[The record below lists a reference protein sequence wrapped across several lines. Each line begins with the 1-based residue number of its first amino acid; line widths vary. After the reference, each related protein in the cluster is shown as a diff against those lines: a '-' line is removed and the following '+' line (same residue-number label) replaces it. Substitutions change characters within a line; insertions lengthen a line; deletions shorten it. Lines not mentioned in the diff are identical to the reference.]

1 MTRFARRA
9 AMAGAAALSLAAA
22 GCASKGG
29 PASTPSPAV
38 IDTTTFAPD
47 LAVDLRQFTRVTLG
61 MYYFDAKIG
70 TGPVAAE
77 GRKAT
82 IRYAAYL
89 PSGALVEG
97 QNQPVEV
104 AIDETMIKGLRFGL
118 VGMKAGGQRRLVL
131 PPSLAYGRQ
140 QYGKIPPN
148 SILVF
153 DVDLV
158 SVR

>member
-1 MTRFARRA
+1 MTRLARRA
-9 AMAGAAALSLAAA
+9 AMAGAVALAVAGAACS
-22 GCASKGG
+22 ASKGAP
-29 PASTPSPAV
+29 PAPSPAV
-38 IDTTTFAPD
+38 VDTTTFAPD
-47 LAVDLRQFTRVTLG
+47 LAVDLRQFTRLSSG
-61 MYYFDAKIG
+61 MYYLDTKKG
-70 TGPVAAE
+70 TGPVAAD

-89 PSGALVEG
+89 PSGALVDG
-97 QNQPVEV
+97 QNQPMEVE
-104 AIDETMIKGLRFGL
+104 IGESLIKGLRFGL
-118 VGMKAGGQRRLVL
+118 AGMKAGGQRRLVM

-140 QYGKIPPN
+140 QYGRIPPN